1 MGLLSVIAVLVVV
14 YPIPLVVLI
23 WPPFLLCLLLFVA
36 VVLFLAQ
43 HFIVVA
49 VAVAVVVFTVGLH
62 LFALI

>member
-1 MGLLSVIAVLVVV
+1 
-14 YPIPLVVLI
+14 
-23 WPPFLLCLLLFVA
+23 LLFVA

-62 LFALI
+62 LFALIRVNCGMSKRQLFAFQSPPTYATFMER